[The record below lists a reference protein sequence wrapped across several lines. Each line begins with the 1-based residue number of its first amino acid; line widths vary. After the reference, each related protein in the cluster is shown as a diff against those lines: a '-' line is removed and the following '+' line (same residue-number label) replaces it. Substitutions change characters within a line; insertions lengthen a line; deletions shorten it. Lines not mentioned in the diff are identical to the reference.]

1 MLSSRSTVH
10 QKNVHFFKEQIEL
23 QFDIAGSASYW
34 QLNIRSDNDR
44 QEENGGNSHQ
54 LHPGT

>member
-10 QKNVHFFKEQIEL
+10 QKNVHFFKEQIAL
-23 QFDIAGSASYW
+23 LLGLAASTSYS
-34 QLNIRSDNDR
+34 QSDVLNDDDFR
-44 QEENGGNSHQ
+44 EENGGNSHQ

>member
-10 QKNVHFFKEQIEL
+10 QKNVHFFKRQIEL
-23 QFDIAGSASYW
+23 QLDLAGSASYL
-34 QLNIRSDNDR
+34 QINVLSDDDFR
-44 QEENGGNSHQ
+44 EENGGNSHQ